1 MPRHWD
7 LLYLTC
13 YITASRGLF
22 IAILGCGAGQM
33 LIRFSLP
40 NNVTDERVPEMG
52 KADLESSTDEINR
65 LVQEA
70 QALLSVLLNLED
82 RLDLIHDIAVRDDV
96 KAQ

>member
-1 MPRHWD
+1 MPG
-7 LLYLTC
+7 YAT
-13 YITASRGLF
+13 
-22 IAILGCGAGQM
+22 GQM
-33 LIRFSLP
+33 HIGLSLP
-40 NNVTDERVPEMG
+40 NHNIDERVPELG
-52 KADLESSTDEINR
+52 KADFETSIDEINR